1 MREEVGYTEDAFK
14 SKRLGLLGK
23 TPKYKLVMT
32 YVGQRRLWFNICL
45 DCFWFYYYH
54 HYEQNTRKVNR
65 FLKVNC
71 YPRCINFV
79 VTMVT

>member
-1 MREEVGYTEDAFK
+1 MWDKEDFE
-14 SKRLGLLGK
+14 
-23 TPKYKLVMT
+23 
-32 YVGQRRLWFNICL
+32 FNICL

-79 VTMVT
+79 VTMVTGLACFIYKEQAH